1 MSFYYPLIHSIRRS
15 LMSVTYSA
23 SSVPISSSLLK
34 LKETVRDALYDD
46 LPVENF
52 IQHIWGLHHSDSRRI
67 LDKMHDWDIPRPF
80 LEEYKDS
87 YGRINENTL
96 ASRRGHNAFSAF
108 LDVMEETLSDIRI
121 RLNDKKRP
129 ANSISFKCNAD
140 SSKTKTPDIA
150 TAWDATSKPDWSVIQ
165 TIFEFQRPT
174 SQGPLNQQAV
184 SENDVPFLSRSS
196 SSSPSSSSSQ
206 SSVRGSISSASA
218 SSYATSASSSSSRS
232 NFHRRRRRTNS
243 VSSMVRKRSKH
254 KENDHISSGEL
265 RLAQKALECM
275 SSAGRRYM
283 TGVYVNNCSLTLWY
297 YDRMSAIRSRPFN
310 LEHSPAYFALV
321 LYAITRCDV
330 YQAGFD
336 RFLEFPSATLS
347 ARLPSTNVKNSKLV
361 VPTANASY
369 CFQIIEEKPVH
380 ASRELMGRGTIVYAV
395 TLQPDTDEVLVD
407 EEEQVL
413 KLYWPNADDPCEADV
428 INQLHSDVPEIADH
442 LPAISFSASFTRDA
456 LNLPSSRLKSYAGR
470 DAEERLLH
478 LFTMRRYEKLWE
490 VDSIEEFQDVF
501 LDCVECE

>member
-1 MSFYYPLIHSIRRS
+1 
-15 LMSVTYSA
+15 MSVPYSA
-23 SSVPISSSLLK
+23 NSVPISSSLLK

-46 LPVENF
+46 IPVENF
-52 IQHIWGLHHSDSRRI
+52 VQHIWGLHHSDSRRI
-67 LDKMHDWDIPRPF
+67 LDKMHNWDIPRPF
-80 LEEYKDS
+80 LEEYKDA

-108 LDVMEETLSDIRI
+108 LDVIEETLSDIRT

-174 SQGPLNQQAV
+174 SQGPLNQQAAFD
-184 SENDVPFLSRSS
+184 NDGPFLSRSS

-218 SSYATSASSSSSRS
+218 SSYATSASSSSSRT
-232 NFHRRRRRTNS
+232 NFHQRRRRTSS

-254 KENDHISSGEL
+254 KEKDHISSGEL

-283 TGVYVNNCSLTLWY
+283 TGVYVDNCTLTLWY

-310 LEHSPAYFALV
+310 FEHSPAYFALV
-321 LYAITRCDV
+321 LYAITRCDAH
-330 YQAGFD
+330 QAGFD
-336 RFLEFPSATLS
+336 GFLEFPSGPFS
-347 ARLPSTNVKNSKLV
+347 AQLPSTTVKNSRLV
-361 VPTANASY
+361 VPTATASY
-369 CFQIIEEKPVH
+369 CFQITEEKPVH

-395 TLQPDTDEVLVD
+395 TLQADNDEVLVD
-407 EEEQVL
+407 EEERVL

-428 INQLHSDVPEIADH
+428 INRLHGDVPEIADH
-442 LPAISFSASFTRDA
+442 LPAISFSASFTREA
-456 LNLPSSRLKSYAGR
+456 LKLPSSRLKSYAGR

-478 LFTMRRYEKLWE
+478 LFTMRRYERLWE

-501 LDCVECE
+501 LDCVECK